1 MTAAYNKLMTS
12 KHVDLNWKPNP
23 TVKIIRGGWNVWEPE
38 GDNYGAAMNDAAT
51 AYQCALVWR
60 ITGDERYAE
69 KSVERKCPV
78 IPTAVLPLGFM
89 DTSLPTLEN

>member
-1 MTAAYNKLMTS
+1 MTS

-51 AYQCALVWR
+51 AYQCALV
-60 ITGDERYAE
+60 GGLPEMSAM
-69 KSVERKCPV
+69 RKVC
-78 IPTAVLPLGFM
+78 
-89 DTSLPTLEN
+89 